1 MFHDQRFYV
10 AVSFVLFFLIFGRKL
25 WAAIAGIL
33 DARAE
38 QVRSNL
44 DEASR
49 LRREAEKML
58 EDATREREQALAES
72 RALIERSREEAAAIA
87 ERARHEAEAIA
98 ARREQMARDRITASE
113 RAAVREVREMA
124 ASVAIQA
131 TRTLLAQHFAD
142 EHASASTL
150 LDRAIGD
157 LPGALKASNE
167 TGPRDRSAA

>member
-10 AVSFVLFFLIFGRKL
+10 AISFVLFFLLFGRKL
-25 WAAIAGIL
+25 WGAIASVL

-72 RALIERSREEAAAIA
+72 RALIERSRAEAASIA
-87 ERARHEAEAIA
+87 ENARREAEAIA
-98 ARREQMARDRITASE
+98 SRREQMARDRIAASE
-113 RAAVREVREMA
+113 RAAIREVREMA
-124 ASVAIQA
+124 ADAAIKA
-131 TRTLLAQHFAD
+131 TRTLLTQHFSAD
-142 EHASASTL
+142 ASGASVL
-150 LDRAIGD
+150 LDRGISD
-157 LPGALKASNE
+157 LPQALKVSNE
-167 TGPRDRSAA
+167 AGSRNQNAA